1 MRLAIGLRPL
11 EAGRNSRSFA
21 YRNIRDLRRKVE
33 ATSVTSLSASER
45 GGGGRLKT
53 ADSGICVCDS
63 REILNLE

>member
-21 YRNIRDLRRKVE
+21 YRNIRNLRHKAE
-33 ATSVTSLSASER
+33 AATTVTER
-45 GGGGRLKT
+45 PGRLKT

-63 REILNLE
+63 QEILNLE